1 MRIDGHR
8 EDFLGVVLA
17 NHILIEMTDDF
28 SWSRNLRERLL
39 ARAAATALL
48 VEDRLAQIDT
58 LAADVDVTWTLYQGT
73 NVAITFPT
81 ERAKGVFLGGPTATA
96 S

>member
-1 MRIDGHR
+1 MDGHR
-8 EDFLGVVLA
+8 ENFLGVVLA
-17 NHILIEMTDDF
+17 NHVFVEMTDDF

-39 ARAAATALL
+39 ARAAATVL

-73 NVAITFPT
+73 NIAITFPT